1 MGLIVEKGAEHV
13 ILTQTLSKENKNI
26 ARDPFV

>member
-1 MGLIVEKGAEHV
+1 MAMRKHVDVEHV
-13 ILTQTLSKENKNI
+13 ILIQTLSKENKNF

>member
-1 MGLIVEKGAEHV
+1 MAMRKHVDAEHV